1 MNYLTVEFE
10 GDVVG
15 RAHVDARTD
24 EFAFSYAEEWLDRP
38 DSFPIS
44 VHLPLRRERW
54 PAERAH
60 IFFANLLPEGQA
72 RQAICDRLGISPDND
87 VALLA
92 ELGDDTAGAFRFV
105 PDDAKGNR
113 TRKDRRSIPEDEL
126 EEWARGEPAFPLDDD
141 YEPRLSLAGAQ
152 HKTSVVLTDDGY
164 AQPASDEPSTH
175 ILKFDSP
182 DFPHLTANEYLT
194 TRFAAELGVDTVSS
208 TLDDRTS
215 PPVLVVERYDRR
227 SADQTT
233 RRLHQEDFCQILGYR
248 PSRKYESDGGPSLG
262 DVASAIRQ
270 YSSRPAADVLELVR
284 WVVVC
289 ALSGNAD
296 GHAKN
301 LSMLYGPSG
310 VSLAPAYDLVCTR
323 AFPRLYRGL
332 AFSVGGQRNPDRL
345 RTQEWESLAETL
357 GVSPSLVLRQVE
369 ALTDEADP
377 AFERACDE
385 LRAEIGESHAIQH
398 VSKAVRK
405 RVRALRSHLEP

>member
-15 RAHVDARTD
+15 RAHVDARAD
-24 EFAFSYAEEWLDRP
+24 EFAFSYDEAWLDRP

-44 VHLPLRRERW
+44 VPLPLRRERW

-105 PDDAKGNR
+105 PNDGH
-113 TRKDRRSIPEDEL
+113 
-126 EEWARGEPAFPLDDD
+126 EESRF
-141 YEPRLSLAGAQ
+141 SLAGAQ
-152 HKTSVVLTDDGY
+152 HKTSVVLTSDGY

-182 DFPHLTANEYLT
+182 DFPHLTANEFLT
-194 TRFAAELGVDTVSS
+194 TRFAAELGLDTVTS

-215 PPVLVVERYDRR
+215 PPVFVIERFDRR
-227 SADQTT
+227 SAEQTT

-248 PSRKYESDGGPSLG
+248 PAQKYESDGGPGLG
-262 DVASAIRQ
+262 DVASAIRH
-270 YSSRPAADVLELVR
+270 YSGRPAADVLELVR
-284 WVVVC
+284 WVIFC

-301 LSMLYGPSG
+301 LSMFYGPSG
-310 VSLAPAYDLVCTR
+310 LSLAPAYDLVCTR
-323 AFPRLYRGL
+323 AYPRIYRGL

-345 RTQEWESLAETL
+345 RAEEWESLAETL
-357 GVSPSLVLRQVE
+357 GVNRSLVLRQVE
-369 ALTDEADP
+369 SLTDEADA
-377 AFERACDE
+377 AFGRACDQ

-405 RVRALRSHLEP
+405 RVRAIRSHLEP